1 MSSEPAPT
9 NGNLNGDSGPPQHSD
24 DNPPPPGSEHSISE
38 SALQRGEKQIK
49 PNKVYIGGLPE
60 QTRQE
65 DLQACFGKI
74 GTIVSIE
81 LKLGYGFVEFDSRDA
96 AEESVAKYHEGY
108 FMGNKIRVE
117 LSHGGGRTAKYVG
130 EPGACFKCGHHGHWA
145 RECPNHAMPGYRKQD
160 EGRYQDRKEYGHQPA
175 SYTREYP
182 GYRDEYARYAA
193 SRDRYLDY
201 YPPAAPPARDYRG
214 PSSTARETRDPYA
227 SQPPRSARDDEYRRL
242 APAPYRDDRAAYYA
256 HYESM
261 PPPPR
266 DTYPPRSYTG
276 VPERGRPPYPGY
288 PPSAPPVRREDY
300 DRTSRDYPP
309 PPPVEYRSSHP
320 PYRYDCPRFPGTF
333 AHQPPAGAAQPP
345 LDIAMHLTNAMPL
358 AIVAILRAILGNQ
371 CQIVPVALVHL
382 VRDAILLGTNADS
395 QEI

>member
-9 NGNLNGDSGPPQHSD
+9 NGNLNGDSGHAQHSD
-24 DNPPPPGSEHSISE
+24 DNPPPPSEHSANE
-38 SALQRGEKQIK
+38 NGTQRGEKQIK

-74 GTIVSIE
+74 GMIVSIE

-130 EPGACFKCGHHGHWA
+130 EPGACFKCGQHGHWA
-145 RECPNHAMPGYRKQD
+145 RECPNHAMPGYRKHD
-160 EGRYQDRKEYGHQPA
+160 DGRYQDRKEYGHHPA
-175 SYTREYP
+175 PYPREHP
-182 GYRDEYARYAA
+182 GYRDNEFARYAA

-201 YPPAAPPARDYRG
+201 YPPAPPQRDYRG
-214 PSSTARETRDPYA
+214 PSSTREARDPYA
-227 SQPPRSARDDEYRRL
+227 SQPPPRSTRDDEYRRL
-242 APAPYRDDRAAYYA
+242 APAPYREERPAYYA
-256 HYESM
+256 YESM

-266 DTYPPRSYTG
+266 DAAYPPRSYAS

-288 PPSAPPVRREDY
+288 PPSAPPRRDDY
-300 DRTSRDYPP
+300 DRASPMLIIHPAAVIILLLPQWSIDLLTPP
-309 PPPVEYRSSHP
+309 IVGVARHL
-320 PYRYDCPRFPGTF
+320 
-333 AHQPPAGAAQPP
+333 
-345 LDIAMHLTNAMPL
+345 LDIAMLLITAMPPL
-358 AIVAILRAILGNQ
+358 IMAILQVILGSR
-371 CQIVPVALVHL
+371 CQVVPVDLDHL
-382 VRDAILLGTNADS
+382 AHDVKLL
-395 QEI
+395 

>member
-1 MSSEPAPT
+1 MSSSPPPATALSSPHHNGRDHLDGERDKTPTMSSEPVPA
-9 NGNLNGDSGPPQHSD
+9 NGNLNGDSGHAQHSD
-24 DNPPPPGSEHSISE
+24 DHPPAPTSEHSTNDNG
-38 SALQRGEKQIK
+38 LQRGEKQIK

-130 EPGACFKCGHHGHWA
+130 EPGACFKCGQHGHWA
-145 RECPNHAMPGYRKQD
+145 RECSNHAMPGYRKHD
-160 EGRYQDRKEYGHQPA
+160 EGQGPGRHQERKEYGHHPA
-175 SYTREYP
+175 PHPREYP

-201 YPPAAPPARDYRG
+201 YPPAPPVRDYRG
-214 PSSTARETRDPYA
+214 PPSTTREVRDPYA
-227 SQPPRSARDDEYRRL
+227 SQPPRSTRDDEYRRV
-242 APAPYRDDRAAYYA
+242 APAPYRDDRAPYYA

-266 DTYPPRSYTG
+266 EAYPPRSYPS
-276 VPERGRPPYPGY
+276 VPERGRAPYPGY
-288 PPSAPPVRREDY
+288 PPSAPPVRRDDY
-300 DRTSRDYPP
+300 DRPTSNVLVTITQQSRL
-309 PPPVEYRSSHP
+309 SSSP
-320 PYRYDCPRFPGTF
+320 CGVSVFTSSLQATF
-333 AHQPPAGAAQPP
+333 NITWTS
-345 LDIAMHLTNAMPL
+345 L
-358 AIVAILRAILGNQ
+358 
-371 CQIVPVALVHL
+371 C
-382 VRDAILLGTNADS
+382 S
-395 QEI
+395 